1 MKKESYT
8 CGNKDK
14 RVNSCVI
21 NRRLKK
27 NGRVK
32 WGKVKWNKESEE
44 EAKKWIGRWNIKY
57 YEISMIK
64 R

>member
-27 NGRVK
+27 K
-32 WGKVKWNKESEE
+32 WKSEVGKSKVKQRIRRGGKEMNR
-44 EAKKWIGRWNIKY
+44 KMKY
-57 YEISMIK
+57 QIL
-64 R
+64 